1 MNRNQRPTYENAGIF
16 RIYGREYQLDTYYPM
31 GKHRPEY
38 KMFSVWTHD
47 GESHTFASEDGF
59 FDWLDEVQAPRQ
71 MGLL

>member
-1 MNRNQRPTYENAGIF
+1 MNRNRTPKYENAGIF
-16 RIYGREYQLDTYYPM
+16 TIYGKEYQLDTYYPM

-47 GESHTFASEDGF
+47 GESHTFSNEDSF
-59 FDWLDEVQAPRQ
+59 FDWLDTMCAPRQ